1 MPWARATVGRAL
13 AVALVAASRVLFWPC
28 GEHYRCM
35 LGYSGDHSEPSDSEL
50 VALARTRPATAAE
63 IEQFEEM

>member
-1 MPWARATVGRAL
+1 MSP
-13 AVALVAASRVLFWPC
+13 
-28 GEHYRCM
+28 
-35 LGYSGDHSEPSDSEL
+35 EL